1 VKNLAQNIPV
11 RIHRSDNKLVLAAP
25 LPGLSPDE
33 ITVTIQKNAVLLHGE
48 KHGSSAAD
56 LDFIANEWSIGPYMR
71 EITLP
76 EPIKGDVAN
85 ATYGNGVLVLSLPIA
100 KDADESVQ
108 ASFQLRPVSATHG
121 ERVGHVGHAIQPATT
136 EEHLKKHR
144 G

>member
-11 RIHRSDNKLVLAAP
+11 RIHRSDNKLILAAP

-33 ITVTIQKNAVLLHGE
+33 ISITIQKNAVLLHGE
-48 KHGSSAAD
+48 KHSSGNVD
-56 LDFIANEWSIGPYMR
+56 LDFIANEWSVGPYMR

-76 EPIKGDVAN
+76 EPIKGNLAN
-85 ATYGNGVLVLSLPIA
+85 ATYGNGVLVLSLPTA
-100 KDADESVQ
+100 RNAEESVQ

-121 ERVGHVGHAIQPATT
+121 ERIGHVGHEIQPATT

-144 G
+144 